1 MDYQILFRIA
11 KDYYVRTGQRG
22 ALVCINTN
30 PSALHQSQNY
40 SYIPSHLC
48 ERHPNKE
55 DVVAATSIAQLM
67 LEYQPLT
74 EFVLILGF
82 SLQEVVHKAIFS
94 GYILSTDKCRK
105 QRITQVQETRVD
117 ILRSLR
123 LDSDEIQQ

>member
-1 MDYQILFRIA
+1 MDHRILFRTA
-11 KDYYVRTGQRG
+11 KDHYIRTGQRG
-22 ALVCINTN
+22 ALVCINWT

-48 ERHPNKE
+48 ELRPNPE

-94 GYILSTDKCRK
+94 GYILSSDKCRK
-105 QRITQVQETRVD
+105 QRITTVQETKVD

-123 LDSDEIQQ
+123 LDSNEIQQ